1 MSGYALQ
8 VISVLIVNI
17 VVAYAAYMPLA
28 CGQLNLGI
36 AGFMAIGAY
45 TSAVLSG
52 HGISLAPSI
61 AGGALAATLAGL
73 LISYPVL
80 RARGIYLTI
89 ATLAFSE
96 VIVAALLN
104 FKQLG
109 AANGLVVANHMAVG
123 PMLWT
128 LIIVLVLVA
137 WLSSTRFG
145 LVMTAIRNDGQGAAV
160 FGVGVRRV
168 EVTAFTIGAAFAG
181 VAGALY
187 AHHFNYIEAQHF
199 NVLLSTY
206 AVLYALL
213 GGLQT
218 PLGPLIGAAV
228 FTLAPEFLRSTDQWR
243 YVGFGVSIILLML
256 LRPEG
261 LLTRRL
267 IHELPF
273 RRRYA

>member
-1 MSGYALQ
+1 MGGYTTQIAA
-8 VISVLIVNI
+8 ILIVNI
-17 VVAYAAYMPLA
+17 VVAYSAYMPLA
-28 CGQLNLGI
+28 CGQMNLGI

-52 HGISLAPSI
+52 MNWPFGVAIT
-61 AGGALAATLAGL
+61 GGACASTLAGFV
-73 LISYPVL
+73 ISFPVL

-96 VIVAALLN
+96 VVVAILLN
-104 FKQLG
+104 LKVMG
-109 AANGLVVANHMAVG
+109 AANGFVVSRHIDLQ
-123 PMLWT
+123 PMFWVMMVVLG
-128 LIIVLVLVA
+128 IVA
-137 WLSSTRFG
+137 CLSSTRFG
-145 LVMTAIRNDGQGAAV
+145 LCMTAVRNDGRAAAV
-160 FGVGVRRV
+160 FGVDVRRI
-168 EVTAFTIGAAFAG
+168 EVASLTIGAGFAG
-181 VAGALY
+181 IAGALY

-218 PLGPLIGAAV
+218 PFGPLIGAIV
-228 FTLAPEFLRSTDQWR
+228 FTLVPELLRSTVQWR
-243 YVGFGVSIILLML
+243 YVGFGAFIVLLML

-267 IHELPF
+267 IRALPF
-273 RRRYA
+273 RRRYT

>member
-1 MSGYALQ
+1 MGGYTTQIAA
-8 VISVLIVNI
+8 ILIVNI
-17 VVAYAAYMPLA
+17 VVAYSAYMPLA
-28 CGQLNLGI
+28 CGQMNLGI

-52 HGISLAPSI
+52 MNWPFGLAI
-61 AGGALAATLAGL
+61 AGGVCASTLAGFV
-73 LISYPVL
+73 ISFPVL

-96 VIVAALLN
+96 VVIAILLN
-104 FKQLG
+104 LKVVG
-109 AANGLVVANHMAVG
+109 AANGFVVSRHIDVQPMFWAMMVVLVV
-123 PMLWT
+123 
-128 LIIVLVLVA
+128 VA
-137 WLSSTRFG
+137 CLSSTRFG
-145 LVMTAIRNDGQGAAV
+145 LCMTAVRNDGRAAAV

-168 EVTAFTIGAAFAG
+168 EVASLTIGAGFAG
-181 VAGALY
+181 IAGALY

-218 PLGPLIGAAV
+218 PFGPLIGALV
-228 FTLAPEFLRSTDQWR
+228 FTLVPELLRSTVQWR
-243 YVGFGVSIILLML
+243 YVGFGACIVLLML

-267 IHELPF
+267 IRDLPF

>member
-1 MSGYALQ
+1 MGGYATQ
-8 VISVLIVNI
+8 IAAILIVNI
-17 VVAYAAYMPLA
+17 VAAYSAYMPLA

-52 HGISLAPSI
+52 MNWSLGLAI
-61 AGGALAATLAGL
+61 TGGVCASTLAGFV
-73 LISYPVL
+73 ISFPVL

-96 VIVAALLN
+96 VVVAILLN
-104 FKQLG
+104 LKAVG
-109 AANGLVVANHMAVG
+109 AASGFVVFRHIDVQPMFWAMMVVLGVVAC
-123 PMLWT
+123 
-128 LIIVLVLVA
+128 
-137 WLSSTRFG
+137 LSSTRFG
-145 LVMTAIRNDGQGAAV
+145 LCMTAVRNDGRAAAV
-160 FGVGVRRV
+160 FGVGVRRI
-168 EVTAFTIGAAFAG
+168 EVASLTIGAGFAG
-181 VAGALY
+181 IAGALY

-218 PLGPLIGAAV
+218 PFGPLIGAIV
-228 FTLAPEFLRSTDQWR
+228 FTLVPELLRSTVEWR
-243 YVGFGVSIILLML
+243 YVGFGACIVLLML

-267 IHELPF
+267 IRDLPF
-273 RRRYA
+273 RKRYA